1 MSYPRSY
8 PGDAPQDPVPRNR
21 RVWAAITLAVVLIG
35 VLRIASTWRLF
46 AETYDEST
54 QIACGVEWL
63 SAHRYTFETQHPP
76 LGRIAVGLGPYLDG
90 AHYHGKPTRVEEG
103 RAIFADAPDYYRLL
117 AEARAGNLIFFVLAC
132 LAVWLLARGC
142 GGEAVAAMAVASF
155 TLIPVVLGHAGMA
168 TTDFALVPSIALA
181 FWSWQVGLDRPDR
194 KHAAL
199 AGAATALAILSKFS
213 SLGFLAAMLAA
224 LLALRW
230 RRRSLPTCSR
240 NAMVSLAV
248 VFAVTLLLVCWAAY
262 RFEVTPIRT
271 PPGRQFLLLDKWIGT
286 SGWLHASVYRLL
298 EVPFP
303 LIEILKGIGEAF
315 QHSVDGH
322 DAYLFGQVSRHGWW
336 YFFPVVLL
344 VKTPLAFMALA
355 GLGAVVAIR
364 RKNARA
370 SECFAA
376 GIAIVLVSLSSSID
390 IGVRH
395 ILPVYAFAAV
405 LAGLA
410 VVRLWP
416 RTKIVGAL
424 CVCLI
429 AGNIWAHP
437 HYLADFN
444 LLAMGTPERIVT
456 DSDLDWGQ
464 DLPFATRALAGRG
477 VREAWLAYAGV
488 YDVGRERGVTYHS
501 LPPNTPVEGWVAA
514 SVRQIYFEG
523 AMARAKGQP
532 EPYGWLKTIR
542 PTMRAGRSIL
552 IFDLRKRPAD

>member
-1 MSYPRSY
+1 
-8 PGDAPQDPVPRNR
+8 
-21 RVWAAITLAVVLIG
+21 LAVVLIG
-35 VLRIASTWRLF
+35 GLRIASTWHLF
-46 AETYDEST
+46 AETYDEAA

-63 SAHRYTFETQHPP
+63 SAHRYTFENQHPP

-90 AHYHGKPTRVEEG
+90 AHNHGEPTRVAEG
-103 RAIFADAPDYYRLL
+103 QAIFADAPDYHRLL
-117 AEARAGNLIFFVLAC
+117 AEARAGNLIFFALAC
-132 LAVWLLARGC
+132 LAVWLLAREC
-142 GGEAVAAMAVASF
+142 GGAAVAAMAVASF

-168 TTDFALVPSIALA
+168 TTDFALVACLPLA
-181 FWSWQVGLDRPDR
+181 FWSWQVGLECPDR

-199 AGAATALAILSKFS
+199 AGAATALAVLSKFS
-213 SLGFLAAMLAA
+213 SLGFLAVMLSA

-230 RRRSLPTCSR
+230 RRKTLPKYTR
-240 NAMVSLAV
+240 KTMVEAAA

-262 RFEVTPIRT
+262 RFEMTPIRT
-271 PPGRQFLLLDKWIGT
+271 PPGRDFLLLDRYIGA
-286 SGWLHASVYRLL
+286 SGWAHALVYRLL

-303 LIEILKGIGEAF
+303 LSKILKGIGEVY

-322 DAYLFGQVSRHGWW
+322 DAYLFGRVSRHGWW

-344 VKTPLAFMALA
+344 VKTPLAFLALT
-355 GLGAVVAIR
+355 GLGAALSIR
-364 RKNARA
+364 GANARA
-370 SECFAA
+370 SECLSA
-376 GIAIVLVSLSSSID
+376 GIAIILVGLTSSID

-395 ILPVYAFAAV
+395 VLPVYAFAAA

-424 CVCLI
+424 FLCLI
-429 AGNIWAHP
+429 AGSIWAHP

-464 DLPFATRALAGRG
+464 DLPFATRALGELG

-488 YDVGRERGVTYHS
+488 YDVGRERGVTYLS
-501 LPPNTPVEGWVAA
+501 LPPNTPVEGWVVA
-514 SVRQIYFEG
+514 SVRKIYFEG
-523 AMARAKGQP
+523 AMARAKGLP

-552 IFDLRKRPAD
+552 IFDLRKKLTDRSHS

>member
-1 MSYPRSY
+1 MSYPRHAG
-8 PGDAPQDPVPRNR
+8 PWDR
-21 RVWAAITLAVVLIG
+21 RIWAAVTLAVILIG
-35 VLRIASTWRLF
+35 VIRIASTWRLF
-46 AETYDEST
+46 AETYDEAT

-63 SAHRYTFETQHPP
+63 SAHQYTFENQHPP
-76 LGRIAVGLGPYLDG
+76 LGRIAVGLLPYLDG

-103 RAIFADAPDYYRLL
+103 DAIFADAPDYYRLL

-132 LAVWLLARGC
+132 LGVWLLAREC
-142 GGEAVAAMAVASF
+142 GGEEVAAMAVASF

-168 TTDFALVPSIALA
+168 TTDFALVACLPLA
-181 FWSWQVGLDRPDR
+181 FWTWQVGLDTPDR

-213 SLGFLAAMLAA
+213 SFGFLPAMLAA

-230 RRRSLPTCSR
+230 RRKNLPTCTR
-240 NAMVSLAV
+240 KAMVNLAV
-248 VFAVTLLLVCWAAY
+248 VFAVTMFLVCWAAY

-271 PPGRQFLLLDKWIGT
+271 PPGRQFLLLDQYIGEA
-286 SGWLHASVYRLL
+286 GWLHAWVYRLL

-303 LIEILKGIGEAF
+303 LSKILKGIGEAF

-355 GLGAVVAIR
+355 GLGAVAAIR
-364 RKNARA
+364 RSNARA
-370 SECFAA
+370 LECLAA
-376 GIAIVLVSLSSSID
+376 GMAIVLVSLSSSIN

-395 ILPVYAFAAV
+395 VLPVYAFGAV
-405 LAGLA
+405 LAGVA

-429 AGNIWAHP
+429 AANIWAHP

-464 DLPFATRALAGRG
+464 DLPFATRALAARG
-477 VREAWLAYAGV
+477 VPEAWLAYAGV

-532 EPYGWLKTIR
+532 EPYGWLKTIQ

-552 IFDLRKRPAD
+552 IFDLRNKHVEREQP

>member
-1 MSYPRSY
+1 LSPPTDSQT
-8 PGDAPQDPVPRNR
+8 GSGQWDR
-21 RVWAAITLAVVLIG
+21 RVWAAVTLAVVLIG
-35 VLRIASTWRLF
+35 AIRIASTWRLF
-46 AETYDEST
+46 AETYDEAT

-63 SAHRYTFETQHPP
+63 SAHRYTFENQHPP

-103 RAIFADAPDYYRLL
+103 HAIFADAPDYYRLL

-132 LAVWLLARGC
+132 LGVWLLAREC
-142 GGEAVAAMAVASF
+142 GGAAVAAMAVASF

-168 TTDFALVPSIALA
+168 TTDFALVACLPLA
-181 FWSWQVGLDRPDR
+181 FWSWQVGLDSPDR

-213 SLGFLAAMLAA
+213 SFGFLPAMLAA
-224 LLALRW
+224 LLVLRW
-230 RRRSLPTCSR
+230 RRKNLPTCTCR
-240 NAMVSLAV
+240 AMVNLAV
-248 VFAVTLLLVCWAAY
+248 VFAVTMFLVCWAAY

-271 PPGRQFLLLDKWIGT
+271 PPGRDFLLLDRWIGT
-286 SGWLHASVYRLL
+286 SGWLHALVYRLL

-303 LIEILKGIGEAF
+303 LSKILKGIGEAF

-322 DAYLFGQVSRHGWW
+322 DAYLFGHVSRHGWW
-336 YFFPVVLL
+336 YFFPVLLL

-355 GLGAVVAIR
+355 GLGAVVAIHDS
-364 RKNARA
+364 NARA
-370 SECFAA
+370 SECLAA
-376 GIAIVLVSLSSSID
+376 GMAMVLVSLSSSID

-395 ILPVYAFAAV
+395 VLPVYAFAAV

-416 RTKIVGAL
+416 RTKLVGAL

-429 AGNIWAHP
+429 AANIWAHP

-464 DLPFATRALAGRG
+464 DLPFATRALIERG
-477 VREAWLAYAGV
+477 VPEAWLAYAGV
-488 YDVGRERGVTYHS
+488 YDVGRERGVTYHA
-501 LPPNTPVEGWVAA
+501 LPPNTPVEGWVAI
-514 SVRQIYFEG
+514 SIRQIYFEG

-542 PTMRAGRSIL
+542 PAMRAGRSIL
-552 IFDLRKRPAD
+552 IFDLRGKRMEREQP

>member
-1 MSYPRSY
+1 VTRRII
-8 PGDAPQDPVPRNR
+8 PGDR
-21 RVWAAITLAVVLIG
+21 RIWAAIALALVLIG
-35 VLRIASTWRLF
+35 VIRIASTWRLF
-46 AETYDEST
+46 AQTVDEAS

-63 SAHRYTFETQHPP
+63 SAHRYTIGTEHPP
-76 LGRIAVGLGPYLDG
+76 LGRIAAGLGPYLDG
-90 AHYHGKPTRVEEG
+90 AHFHGKPTRREEG
-103 RAIFADAPDYYRLL
+103 LAILADAPDYYRLL

-132 LAVWLLARGC
+132 LGVWLLARGC
-142 GGEAVAAMAVASF
+142 GGAAVAAMAVASF
-155 TLIPVVLGHAGMA
+155 SLIPVVLGHAGMA
-168 TTDFALVPSIALA
+168 TTDFALVAFLPLA
-181 FWSWQVGLDRPDR
+181 FWSWQVGFDSPNR
-194 KHAAL
+194 KCASL
-199 AGAATALAILSKFS
+199 AGAMTALAIVSKFS
-213 SLGFLAAMLAA
+213 SLVFLPAMLAA
-224 LLALRW
+224 LLLLRW
-230 RRRSLPTCSR
+230 RRKNLPKCTR
-240 NAMVSLAV
+240 RAMFSALAV
-248 VFAVTLLLVCWAAY
+248 FAATLVLVCWAVY
-262 RFEVTPIRT
+262 RFDLAPIRT
-271 PPGRQFLLLDKWIGT
+271 PPGREFLLLDRWIGT
-286 SGWLHASVYRLL
+286 SGWIHALVYRLL

-303 LIEILKGIGEAF
+303 LSAILKGIGEVF

-364 RKNARA
+364 GSNERA
-370 SECFAA
+370 SECLAA

-395 ILPVYAFAAV
+395 VLPVYAFAAV

-410 VVRLWP
+410 IVRLWP
-416 RTKIVGAL
+416 RTKIVGVL

-429 AGNIWAHP
+429 AANIWAHP

-488 YDVGRERGVTYHS
+488 YDVSRETGVTYRP

-552 IFDLRKRPAD
+552 IFDLRSKPAE

>member
-1 MSYPRSY
+1 MSSSADSR
-8 PGDAPQDPVPRNR
+8 PGSGRWDR
-21 RVWAAITLAVVLIG
+21 RVWAAITLGLVLIG
-35 VLRIASTWRLF
+35 AIRIASTWRLF
-46 AETYDEST
+46 AETYDEAT

-63 SAHRYTFETQHPP
+63 SGHGYTFETQHPP

-103 RAIFADAPDYYRLL
+103 DAIFADAPDYYRLL

-132 LAVWLLARGC
+132 LGVWLLAREC
-142 GGEAVAAMAVASF
+142 GGDAVAAMAVASF

-181 FWSWQVGLDRPDR
+181 FWSWQVGLDCPDR

-199 AGAATALAILSKFS
+199 AGAATALAIVSKFS
-213 SLGFLAAMLAA
+213 SFGFLPAMLAA

-230 RRRSLPTCSR
+230 RRKSLPTCTR
-240 NAMVSLAV
+240 KALLNLAA
-248 VFAVTLLLVCWAAY
+248 VFAATLLLICWAAY

-271 PPGRQFLLLDKWIGT
+271 PPGRQFLLLDEWIGP
-286 SGWLHASVYRLL
+286 SGWLHSMVYRLL

-303 LIEILKGIGEAF
+303 LSTILKGIGEAF
-315 QHSVDGH
+315 QHSLDGH

-344 VKTPLAFMALA
+344 VKTPLAFLALA
-355 GLGAVVAIR
+355 GLGAAVAIR
-364 RKNARA
+364 DLNARA
-370 SECFAA
+370 VECLAA
-376 GIAIVLVSLSSSID
+376 GIAIVLVSLTASIN

-395 ILPVYAFAAV
+395 VLPVYTFAAV

-416 RTKIVGAL
+416 RTRLVGVL

-464 DLPFATRALAGRG
+464 DLPFATRALIERG
-477 VREAWLAYAGV
+477 AREAWLTYAGV
-488 YDVGRERGVTYHS
+488 YDVGREKGVTYHA
-501 LPPNTPVEGWVAA
+501 LPPDTPVEGWVAA

-532 EPYGWLKTIR
+532 EPYSWLKTIR

-552 IFDLRKRPAD
+552 IFDLRKKRMDREQP

>member
-1 MSYPRSY
+1 MPYPS
-8 PGDAPQDPVPRNR
+8 DARRNSGQR
-21 RVWAAITLAVVLIG
+21 DSRIWAAVALAVVLIG
-35 VLRIASTWRLF
+35 AIRIASTWRLF
-46 AETYDEST
+46 AETYDEAT
-54 QIACGVEWL
+54 QIARGVEWL
-63 SAHRYTFETQHPP
+63 SAH
-76 LGRIAVGLGPYLDG
+76 VGLGPYLDG
-90 AHYHGKPTRVEEG
+90 AHYHGKPTRVEESH
-103 RAIFADAPDYYRLL
+103 AIFADAPDYYRLL
-117 AEARAGNLIFFVLAC
+117 AEARAGNLIFYVLAC
-132 LAVWLLARGC
+132 LGVWLLAREC
-142 GGEAVAAMAVASF
+142 GGAAVAAMAVASF

-168 TTDFALVPSIALA
+168 TTDFALVACLPLA
-181 FWSWQVGLDRPDR
+181 FWSWQVGLESPDR

-213 SLGFLAAMLAA
+213 SFGFLPAMLAA

-230 RRRSLPTCSR
+230 RRRNLPACTR
-240 NAMVSLAV
+240 KAMVNFAV
-248 VFAVTLLLVCWAAY
+248 VFAVTMFLVCWAAY

-271 PPGRQFLLLDKWIGT
+271 PPGRQFLLLDRYIGT
-286 SGWLHASVYRLL
+286 SGWLHALVYRLL

-303 LIEILKGIGEAF
+303 LSKILNGIGEVF

-355 GLGAVVAIR
+355 GLGAVMAIHDS
-364 RKNARA
+364 NARA
-370 SECFAA
+370 SECLAA
-376 GIAIVLVSLSSSID
+376 GTAMVLVSLSSSID

-395 ILPVYAFAAV
+395 VLPVYAFAAV

-416 RTKIVGAL
+416 RTKLVGAL

-429 AGNIWAHP
+429 AANLWAHP

-464 DLPFATRALAGRG
+464 DLPFATRALIERG

-488 YDVGRERGVTYHS
+488 YDVGRERGVTYHA
-501 LPPNTPVEGWVAA
+501 LPPNTPVEGWVAI
-514 SVRQIYFEG
+514 SIRQIYFEG

-552 IFDLRKRPAD
+552 IFDLRNKRMEREQP

>member
-1 MSYPRSY
+1 
-8 PGDAPQDPVPRNR
+8 
-21 RVWAAITLAVVLIG
+21 VVLIG
-35 VLRIASTWRLF
+35 GMRIASTWRLF
-46 AETYDEST
+46 AETYDEKS

-63 SAHRYTFETQHPP
+63 SAHRYTFENQHPP
-76 LGRIAVGLGPYLDG
+76 LGRIAAGLGPYLDG
-90 AHYHGKPTRVEEG
+90 AHNHDKPTRVEEG
-103 RAIFADAPDYYRLL
+103 QAIFADAPDYYRLL
-117 AEARAGNLIFFVLAC
+117 AEARAGNLIFFALAC
-132 LAVWLLARGC
+132 LAVWLLAREC

-155 TLIPVVLGHAGMA
+155 TLIPVVLGHAGVA
-168 TTDFALVPSIALA
+168 TTDFALVAGLPLA
-181 FWSWQVGLDRPDR
+181 FWSWQVGLDRPDQ

-199 AGAATALAILSKFS
+199 AGAATALAVLSKFS
-213 SLGFLAAMLAA
+213 SLVFLPAMLAL

-230 RRRSLPTCSR
+230 RRGSLPKCTR
-240 NAMVSLAV
+240 KAIVNAAV
-248 VFAVTLLLVCWAAY
+248 VFTVTLLLVCWAAY

-271 PPGRQFLLLDKWIGT
+271 PPGRQFLLLDQYIGA
-286 SGWLHASVYRLL
+286 SGWAHELVYRLL

-303 LIEILKGIGEAF
+303 LSKILKGIGEVY

-344 VKTPLAFMALA
+344 VKTPLAFMALV
-355 GLGAVVAIR
+355 GFGAVVAVR
-364 RKNARA
+364 GKNARA
-370 SECFAA
+370 SECLAA
-376 GIAIVLVSLSSSID
+376 GMAMVLVSLSSSIN

-395 ILPVYAFAAV
+395 VLPVYAFGAV

-410 VVRLWP
+410 VIRLWP
-416 RTKIVGAL
+416 RTKMVGAL
-424 CVCLI
+424 FVWLV
-429 AGNIWAHP
+429 AGSFWAHP

-488 YDVGRERGVTYHS
+488 YDPRREKGVTYHP

-532 EPYGWLKTIR
+532 EPYGWLKKIR

-552 IFDLRKRPAD
+552 IFDLRRKPAE